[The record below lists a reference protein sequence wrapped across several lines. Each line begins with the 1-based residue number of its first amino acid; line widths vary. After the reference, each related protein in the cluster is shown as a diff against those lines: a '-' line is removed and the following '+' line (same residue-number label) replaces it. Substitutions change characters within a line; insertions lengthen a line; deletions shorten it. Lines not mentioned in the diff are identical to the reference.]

1 MPLQGRKCVVIKHR
15 CYIALTSDQL
25 LQIDHNSLVE
35 IQSVGVSDKKT
46 SSAIRQMLF
55 LTYVILEEF
64 KETVQQNTNILA
76 VKRLVRKIVMG
87 RVI

>member
-1 MPLQGRKCVVIKHR
+1 
-15 CYIALTSDQL
+15 
-25 LQIDHNSLVE
+25 
-35 IQSVGVSDKKT
+35 
-46 SSAIRQMLF
+46 MLF

-64 KETVQQNTNILA
+64 KETVQQNGNIVA